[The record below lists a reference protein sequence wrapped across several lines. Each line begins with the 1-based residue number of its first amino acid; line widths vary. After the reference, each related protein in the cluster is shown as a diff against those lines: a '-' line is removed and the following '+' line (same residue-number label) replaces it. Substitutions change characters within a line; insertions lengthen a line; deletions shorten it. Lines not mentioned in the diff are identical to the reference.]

1 MIQVYLLFTLFSLL
15 AASSFCIE
23 QSLGMGIEGSHIV
36 MKTSCSSF
44 FFNSLVNNAQVRIL
58 ERWLIFVV
66 VPYFA
71 HGFHTCRLVLV
82 LSLQSERLMHCYL
95 NLPLL

>member
-1 MIQVYLLFTLFSLL
+1 MIQVYLLFTLFSLS

-23 QSLGMGIEGSHIV
+23 HSPGMGIEGSHIV

-44 FFNSLVNNAQVRIL
+44 FFNSQVNSAQVRNF
-58 ERWLIFVV
+58 FVV
-66 VPYFA
+66 VPHFA

-82 LSLQSERLMHCYL
+82 LSLHSQRLMHCYF